1 MVSTTERVSAAVV
14 AAAAVAVVGREVA
27 SLQLDGQALAVV
39 AASMATALMA
49 ALTLVSFL
57 SWRLTA
63 DRRSLYISAA
73 CCCYVA
79 VPLLLGVVLPS
90 VSRSDL
96 PGAGVASQLAAAPAV
111 AVYGLAARRT
121 TDRARRRAWSV
132 VAPLLVTT
140 GGIAAAMLVL
150 PDPQLVDLEP
160 GTPAGPGTRL
170 GLAVL
175 AAAWAGLAVAHAV
188 AGRRRAIQVVW
199 GWSVTAAGI
208 SAAYAAGAA
217 AVPWAEAAGWVVM
230 DAALLAGLVGATTEL
245 QRHHA
250 AERRDL
256 RDALVRA
263 AVATSRAQAIDRGRA
278 ELRHDARAAL
288 LGIEAAARGLAAQRD
303 LLTRDQWHELS
314 TGLVAEVHRLGALLG
329 DNTADGGPF
338 DLRDAIMPVVA
349 CARAEGLDV
358 IVDVAAG
365 IEVEGSRDGTGRA
378 LLSLLDNARVHA
390 SGSGIRV
397 QVVVGPDEVALRVED
412 RGPGVPRAL
421 RDSLFDR
428 GVAGGPAAG
437 SGLGLHV
444 ARRVLVEAGGSL
456 DHEPRRGSGSSFV
469 MRLRRHHR
477 TESIRAGEPTAHPDY
492 GLAAVP

>member
-14 AAAAVAVVGREVA
+14 AAAAIAVVGREVA
-27 SLQLDGQALAVV
+27 SLQLDTQALAVV

-132 VAPLLVTT
+132 VVPLLVTT

-150 PDPQLVDLEP
+150 PDAQLVDLEP
-160 GTPAGPGTRL
+160 GGPAGPGTRL

-175 AAAWAGLAVAHAV
+175 AAAWAGLAVAHVV

-217 AVPWAEAAGWVVM
+217 A
-230 DAALLAGLVGATTEL
+230 
-245 QRHHA
+245 
-250 AERRDL
+250 
-256 RDALVRA
+256 
-263 AVATSRAQAIDRGRA
+263 
-278 ELRHDARAAL
+278 
-288 LGIEAAARGLAAQRD
+288 
-303 LLTRDQWHELS
+303 
-314 TGLVAEVHRLGALLG
+314 
-329 DNTADGGPF
+329 
-338 DLRDAIMPVVA
+338 
-349 CARAEGLDV
+349 
-358 IVDVAAG
+358 
-365 IEVEGSRDGTGRA
+365 
-378 LLSLLDNARVHA
+378 
-390 SGSGIRV
+390 
-397 QVVVGPDEVALRVED
+397 
-412 RGPGVPRAL
+412 
-421 RDSLFDR
+421 
-428 GVAGGPAAG
+428 
-437 SGLGLHV
+437 
-444 ARRVLVEAGGSL
+444 
-456 DHEPRRGSGSSFV
+456 
-469 MRLRRHHR
+469 
-477 TESIRAGEPTAHPDY
+477 
-492 GLAAVP
+492 

>member
-1 MVSTTERVSAAVV
+1 MLSRTRRVSAAVV
-14 AAAAVAVVGREVA
+14 AAGAVAVVGREVA
-27 SLQLDGQALAVV
+27 ALPLDPHAVAVV

-57 SWRLTA
+57 SWRLA
-63 DRRSLYISAA
+63 VDRRSLYIAAA
-73 CCCYVA
+73 CCCYTA

-96 PGAGVASQLAAAPAV
+96 PGAASQLAAVPAL
-111 AVYGLAARRT
+111 AMYGLAARRT
-121 TDRARRRAWSV
+121 SDRAGRRAWSV

-140 GGIAAAMLVL
+140 GAIAASVLVL
-150 PDPQLVDLEP
+150 TDADLVGLEP
-160 GTPAGPGTRL
+160 GTPPAPSTRL
-170 GLAVL
+170 GLGVL
-175 AAAWAGLAVAHAV
+175 AAAWAGLAVVHA
-188 AGRRRAIQVVW
+188 AASRRRATQVAW
-199 GWSVTAAGI
+199 GWSVAAAGI

-217 AVPWAEAAGWVVM
+217 GGPRVEAVGWVLM
-230 DAALLAGLVGATTEL
+230 DAALLAGLVGATAEL

-288 LGIEAAARGLAAQRD
+288 LGIEAAARGLAVQRD
-303 LLTRDQWHELS
+303 LLTPEQWRELS
-314 TGLVAEVHRLGALLG
+314 AGLVSEVHRLGALL
-329 DNTADGGPF
+329 DERALDGGPF
-338 DLRDAIMPVVA
+338 DLRDAVMPVIA

-358 IVDVAAG
+358 AVDVAAG
-365 IEVEGSRDGTGRA
+365 IEVEGSREGTGRA

-390 SGSGIRV
+390 PGSGIRV
-397 QVVVGPDEVALRVED
+397 RAVAGPDDVTVRVED
-412 RGPGVPRAL
+412 RGPGVPPDL

-428 GVAGGPAAG
+428 GVAAGPGAG

-444 ARRVLVEAGGSL
+444 ARRILVEAGGSL
-456 DHEPRRGSGSSFV
+456 SCEPRRGGGTSFV
-469 MRLRRHHR
+469 MRVRRHRPVAPSPAR
-477 TESIRAGEPTAHPDY
+477 TPCARPGR

>member
-1 MVSTTERVSAAVV
+1 VVSTTERVSAAVV
-14 AAAAVAVVGREVA
+14 TAAAVAVVAREVA
-27 SLQLDGQALAVV
+27 ALRFDAHAVAVV
-39 AASMATALMA
+39 AASMAAALMA

-57 SWRLTA
+57 SWRLAA

-79 VPLLLGVVLPS
+79 VPLMLGVVLPS
-90 VSRSDL
+90 VSHSEL
-96 PGAGVASQLAAAPAV
+96 AGVGSASQLAAAPAV

-121 TDRARRRAWSV
+121 TERAHRRAWSV

-140 GGIAAAMLVL
+140 GAIAAAVLVL
-150 PDPQLVDLEP
+150 PDAHLADFEP
-160 GTPAGPGTRL
+160 GTPNGPGTRL

-175 AAAWAGLAVAHAV
+175 AVAWAGLAVAHAV

-208 SAAYAAGAA
+208 SVAYAAGAA
-217 AVPWAEAAGWVVM
+217 AKPWAEAAGWVVM

-263 AVATSRAQAIDRGRA
+263 AVATSRAQAIDWGRA

-329 DNTADGGPF
+329 ENAADGGPF

-358 IVDVAAG
+358 IVDVAPG
-365 IEVEGSRDGTGRA
+365 IEVEGFREGTGRA

-397 QVVVGPDEVALRVED
+397 RVVAGSDDVALRVED
-412 RGPGVPRAL
+412 RGPGVPPGL
-421 RDSLFDR
+421 RDTLFDR
-428 GVAGGPAAG
+428 GVAGGPGAG

-456 DHEPRRGSGSSFV
+456 HHEPRRGGGSSFV
-469 MRLRRHHR
+469 MRLRRHP
-477 TESIRAGEPTAHPDY
+477 RAEPIPARAPTPRPDR

>member
-1 MVSTTERVSAAVV
+1 VLSTTGRLSAAVV
-14 AAAAVAVVGREVA
+14 AAVAVAVVTREVA
-27 SLQLDGQALAVV
+27 ALQLDARAVAVV

-57 SWRLTA
+57 SWRLAT

-90 VSRSDL
+90 VSQSDL
-96 PGAGVASQLAAAPAV
+96 SGTGGASQLAAVPAV
-111 AVYGLAARRT
+111 AVYGLAARRA
-121 TDRARRRAWSV
+121 TDRAGRRAWSV
-132 VAPLLVTT
+132 AAPLLVTT
-140 GGIAAAMLVL
+140 GAIAAVMLVL
-150 PDPQLVDLEP
+150 PDADVVDLEP

-175 AAAWAGLAVAHAV
+175 AVAWAGLAVVHA
-188 AGRRRAIQVVW
+188 AASRRRATQVAW

-208 SAAYAAGAA
+208 SVAYGAGAA
-217 AVPWAEAAGWVVM
+217 AGPWTEAVGWMVM
-230 DAALLAGLVGATTEL
+230 DAALLAGLLGATTEL

-263 AVATSRAQAIDRGRA
+263 AVATSRAQAVDQGRA

-288 LGIEAAARGLAAQRD
+288 LGIEAAARGLSVQRD
-303 LLTRDQWHELS
+303 LLTPQQWNELS
-314 TGLVAEVHRLGALLG
+314 AGLVAEVHRLGALLDERATDG
-329 DNTADGGPF
+329 DPF

-358 IVDVAAG
+358 AVDVAAG
-365 IEVEGSRDGTGRA
+365 IEVEGSREGTGRV

-390 SGSGIRV
+390 PGSGIRV
-397 QVVVGPDEVALRVED
+397 RVVAGPDEVALRVED
-412 RGPGVPRAL
+412 RGPGVQPAL

-428 GVAGGPAAG
+428 GVAGGPGAG

-456 DHEPRRGSGSSFV
+456 DHEARRGGGSSFV
-469 MRLRRHHR
+469 MRLRRHR
-477 TESIRAGEPTAHPDY
+477 RAEPSPAREPTARPDC